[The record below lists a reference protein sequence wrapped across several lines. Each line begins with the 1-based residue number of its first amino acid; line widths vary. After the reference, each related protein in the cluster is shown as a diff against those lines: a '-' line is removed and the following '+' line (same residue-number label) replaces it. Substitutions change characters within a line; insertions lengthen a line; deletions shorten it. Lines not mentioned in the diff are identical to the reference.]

1 MPTVLVVDDNKQMAD
16 TIARM
21 ATLLDWKVEIALGS
35 RSALEKIRRMQPQ
48 LILLDMNMP
57 GIDGGEVLKF
67 VKRDPLLTKTA
78 VVFISAEGTPDVQ
91 EKMRTLGALDYLLKP
106 IDLDQLEA
114 VFKKVFPSEN
124 EQPKTP

>member
-21 ATLLDWKVEIALGS
+21 ATLLDWKAEVALGS
-35 RSALEKIRRMQPQ
+35 RAALEMIRRLQPQ

-78 VVFISAEGTPDVQ
+78 VVFLSIEGPPEVQ
-91 EKMRTLGALDYLLKP
+91 EKMRSLGALDYLLKP

-114 VFKKVFPSEN
+114 VFKKVLPSGDDS
-124 EQPKTP
+124 PSRV

>member
-21 ATLLDWKVEIALGS
+21 ATLLDWKAEIALGS
-35 RSALEKIRRMQPQ
+35 RSALEKIRRLQPQ

-67 VKRDPLLTKTA
+67 VKRDPLLTRTA

-106 IDLDQLEA
+106 INLDQLEA
-114 VFKKVFPSEN
+114 VFKKVLPPGN
-124 EQPKTP
+124 DQPKTP